1 MRLFYFTSALAAIS
15 LDFALADQAFHS
27 QDERRH
33 AIISSVRFGDAEGVS
48 TLATV
53 RTAIGL
59 ARKYAEN
66 GAAVAKQIEYG
77 FNDDAEHI
85 PAEIIADYVSR
96 VSASD
101 VLFNIAREIERGS
114 SSLELPS
121 FDDMSS
127 EARSL
132 LGVFLDFNRI
142 SREKVA
148 EAWPRKAR
156 GSVEKGIATP
166 AAKAGPLFSG
176 EEERSNSGALTDKDP
191 GES

>member
-1 MRLFYFTSALAAIS
+1 M
-15 LDFALADQAFHS
+15 
-27 QDERRH
+27 
-33 AIISSVRFGDAEGVS
+33 S
-48 TLATV
+48 TLPTV

-66 GAAVAKQIEYG
+66 GAAAAKQIEYG
-77 FNDDAEHI
+77 FASDADRI

-96 VSASD
+96 ISASD
-101 VLFNIAREIERGS
+101 ALFNIAREIERAS

-127 EARSL
+127 EVKSL
-132 LGVFLDFNRI
+132 LGVFLDFNGI

-156 GSVEKGIATP
+156 GLVERVPQHRRPKQGRFSR
-166 AAKAGPLFSG
+166 AKKFFALI
-176 EEERSNSGALTDKDP
+176 RSADGQRSA
-191 GES
+191 